1 MKKLYPKY
9 RIEKTNGKLIDPTA
23 QYFVLRL
30 DTDPAA
36 RVAMLAYADEVEQ
49 YDEVEFA
56 EGIRDLI
63 ANLASAEEGIL

>member
-36 RVAMLAYADEVEQ
+36 RVAMLAYAAEVER
-49 YDEVEFA
+49 DGEVEFA
-56 EGIRDLI
+56 EQIRDWV
-63 ANLASAEEGIL
+63 ASLASAEEGIL